1 MLVYALPQIGYEA
14 VRRGSTILPS
24 LNIAIDRVVFRKL
37 IAVSGLAAVVAI
49 GLYFAQNL
57 GLARWAPITRFLE
70 MAWPVLL
77 ILAVPYMCTVHA
89 LQQNQKDEFFHMGSL
104 LVGDLS
110 IVDWSQIKHFV
121 LSWTIKL
128 FFIPIMFWELNM
140 AIQAVDTAL
149 RSNTVG
155 QLHAYQ
161 MLVAVIYFW
170 DLCIAATGYFA
181 TLRLFGWQIRSCS
194 PYPIAWLVTLICY
207 YPFYGFLYRA
217 FLNYDDD
224 GYYWTTWL
232 DGSPILLAI
241 WGTAILALKFTWI
254 WSNAPFGLLFSNLT
268 NRGIVTDGAFRF
280 SKHPSY
286 ISKNMFWWLIA
297 VPFVSPAGISFAVEN
312 SLQLAAIGLIYFFR
326 AKYEELHLSEE
337 PRYVQYADWIE
348 ENGIFRWVGRLIPI
362 MRCWRPPESD
372 SPSPK

>member
-1 MLVYALPQIGYEA
+1 MLVYAFPQIGYEA
-14 VRRGSTILPS
+14 VRRGSAILS
-24 LNIAIDRVVFRKL
+24 SVNLAIDRVVYRKL
-37 IAVSGLAAVVAI
+37 IAVFGLAAVVAI
-49 GLYFAQNL
+49 TLHFAQEI
-57 GLARWAPITRFLE
+57 GIARLVPITQFLK
-70 MAWPVLL
+70 MVWPVLL
-77 ILAVPYMCTVHA
+77 VLTIPYMCTVHV

-140 AIQAVDTAL
+140 AIRAVDTAL
-149 RSNTVG
+149 KNDTFA

-161 MLVAVIYFW
+161 ILVALIYFW
-170 DLCIAATGYFA
+170 DLCIVAAGYFA

-194 PYPIAWLVTLICY
+194 PYPMAWFVTLICY
-207 YPFYGFLYRA
+207 YPFFGFLYRA
-217 FLNYDDD
+217 LLNYDDD

-254 WSNAPFGLLFSNLT
+254 WANAPFGLLFSNLT

-286 ISKNMFWWLIA
+286 ISKNLFWWLLA

-337 PRYVQYADWIE
+337 ARYVLYANWIE
-348 ENGIFRWVGRLIPI
+348 KNGIFRWVGRLFPI
-362 MRCWRPPESD
+362 VRYWRPPESG
-372 SPSPK
+372 SF